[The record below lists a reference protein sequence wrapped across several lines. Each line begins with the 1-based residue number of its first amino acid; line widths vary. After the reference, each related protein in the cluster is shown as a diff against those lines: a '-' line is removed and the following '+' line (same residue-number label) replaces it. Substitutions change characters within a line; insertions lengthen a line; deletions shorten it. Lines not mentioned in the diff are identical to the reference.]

1 MKTPVDS
8 LVRVSS
14 WKLDEAQQKLSD
26 LQTLEKKLIQDLEKL
41 DRDVQHEQDFAVQ
54 NPEMAHT
61 YPVYAE
67 AARERRKRIVYS
79 IEEIIGWKEQAQQ
92 ELQAIYQELKKYEEA
107 QANDIR
113 RQKDVLRKKEQAA
126 LDEMGIQLY
135 RRRKS
140 SEN

>member
-41 DRDVQHEQDFAVQ
+41 DRDVQHEQDFATK

-67 AARERRKRIVYS
+67 AARERRQRIVYS
-79 IEEIIGWKEQAQQ
+79 IEEIIGWKDQAQQ
-92 ELQAIYQELKKYEEA
+92 ELQSIYQELKKYEEA

-113 RQKDVLRKKEQAA
+113 RQKEVLRKKEQAA
-126 LDEMGIQLY
+126 FDEMGIQLY